1 VRANRRRRVG
11 WGLGGVLGLLIW
23 GGLSGAGAEERLQ
36 EEAQKGRW
44 LFPPG
49 RIEWGAQAGGGFAL
63 SDYATPLFSLGA
75 RVGYV
80 LTEQEVF
87 LRGSLE
93 IVGEPSYFAVV
104 HGRTAHGGDLSAL
117 LKYNFWTGTKLT
129 PYLIGGAGL
138 SYASIRVPQGG
149 TNFNFTIQT
158 GIGLHYALSERE
170 TLNLEWRYH
179 HFSNGDI
186 VPPNPS
192 LNTSLFLIGFSVLY

>member
-1 VRANRRRRVG
+1 MDSTRDVPANRRRRVR
-11 WGLGGVLGLLIW
+11 WCLGGVLGLLIW
-23 GGLSGAGAEERLQ
+23 GGLSGTGAEERLQ

-63 SDYATPLFSLGA
+63 SDYATPLLSLGA

-93 IVGEPSYFAVV
+93 IVGEPSYFGVV
-104 HGRTAHGGDLSAL
+104 HGRTAHGGDLSAF

-149 TNFNFTIQT
+149 TNFQFHHPDWNRFALCVERARDIKPRV
-158 GIGLHYALSERE
+158 ALS
-170 TLNLEWRYH
+170 
-179 HFSNGDI
+179 
-186 VPPNPS
+186 P
-192 LNTSLFLIGFSVLY
+192 FLKRGHRAPQPQPQH